1 MNIPVNKLT
10 LYYEKFDEF
19 KGLIENEQIMVKWK
33 KTINDID
40 NTMQKTMIVQHE
52 PSQISGVN
60 LCVPEGL
67 AFK

>member
-33 KTINDID
+33 KTINDLD
-40 NTMQKTMIVQHE
+40 NTMQNTMIVQHE
-52 PSQISGVN
+52 PHQISGVN
-60 LCVPEGL
+60 VCAPEGL